1 MARRAPKGRRLDE
14 RGRLT
19 DSRRNE
25 GIRFLERD
33 YLTVLKEIE
42 TYGNNS
48 RRELCKNC
56 VRSA

>member
-19 DSRRNE
+19 ESASE
-25 GIRFLERD
+25 GPFLECD

-42 TYGNNS
+42 AYGNNS

-56 VRSA
+56 VRWA